1 MTEIRR
7 AFLWASVGR
16 YLVMTVNLAA
26 AAVMARLLTPDEY
39 GISVLGGA
47 VFAVAEAIRALGG
60 GAYLIQKRELTSDDV
75 RSSFTVSLAVT
86 IVLTVALVLLS
97 GPLTRYFVTPDLGRY
112 IEAATLG
119 FLTGPFVYP
128 ISALMS
134 RQLAFGTIALIGVV
148 TATINAAASIWLA
161 SLGFSFMSFAWA
173 SAISAIAGMLLYLYA
188 WNDSSIFRTRVR
200 GCRSVIAF
208 GAYDSATA
216 VLYQVAETL
225 PYFIFGRLLNVE
237 AVGLCQRAVTLSLFP
252 ERVILAGVGAVALP
266 ALARQV
272 RESGSLRQG
281 YFRAIELI
289 TAALWPALILLALLA
304 SPVVTVLLG
313 RQWQEVA
320 PLVEILALALLFS
333 FPASLHYPVMVAA
346 GSIRYMPPVVV
357 LQSVVSLGILIV
369 AARQGLRAA
378 AFSMLLIVPLNSLL
392 SLLLVRFVVG
402 FHWIDLAYAV
412 RNSAACAALSAVG
425 PVIVALA
432 TRRLPDMPLA
442 MAALATLLAA
452 CGWFGGLWLT
462 RHPLLDEVIG
472 LAAAARARLAVVR
485 LDLVVARLRGD

>member
-1 MTEIRR
+1 
-7 AFLWASVGR
+7 
-16 YLVMTVNLAA
+16 
-26 AAVMARLLTPDEY
+26 
-39 GISVLGGA
+39 
-47 VFAVAEAIRALGG
+47 
-60 GAYLIQKRELTSDDV
+60 
-75 RSSFTVSLAVT
+75 
-86 IVLTVALVLLS
+86 
-97 GPLTRYFVTPDLGRY
+97 
-112 IEAATLG
+112 
-119 FLTGPFVYP
+119 
-128 ISALMS
+128 MS

-472 LAAAARARLAVVR
+472 VAAAARARLGGAR